1 MSSTSQTFVSSSPRP
16 RLVGAL
22 SGLDPR
28 VALLAAVLLAGG
40 AYFAAQGGGA
50 RFVWLWFIAAGLGVT
65 LYQATFGF
73 TTGYRD
79 MFRTGSTGLVRGQI
93 LMFALAVALFYPAI
107 AAGQVFGFPV
117 RGFVFPF
124 GWELVIGAFIFGIG
138 MQLGGGCGS
147 GTLYK
152 VGGGTAA
159 SLVTLVFFVVGATL
173 AAFTFETWTGL
184 PKFAPYS
191 LPVEFG
197 LGPALALQLGVLAL
211 LWLGAVRL
219 EKYRTGAVAS
229 IFAVRQ
235 ASLLRGPWPIAWGA
249 FGLVSLAFATLVVAG
264 RPWGLTQAF
273 ALWGS
278 WIVEATR
285 LDDPTFWPYWED
297 PTRVDQLQRSFWAD
311 LTSVMDAGIIV
322 GALAAAGLAGK
333 FVLDWRIRPGVALG
347 SIIGGLLLGFGAI
360 MATGCNIA
368 AFFAG
373 VSSGSLHG
381 WVWLLAALPGNAIGM
396 LLRPLFGMDRD
407 SR

>member
-1 MSSTSQTFVSSSPRP
+1 MSSTGQTLVSSSRP
-16 RLVGAL
+16 SRLAGAL
-22 SGLDPR
+22 GGIDPR
-28 VALLAAVLLAGG
+28 VALFATALLAGG
-40 AYFAAQGGGA
+40 AYLAGSGGGA

-65 LYQATFGF
+65 LYHASFGF

-79 MFRTGSTGLVRGQI
+79 MFRTGATGLVRGQI
-93 LMFALAVALFYPAI
+93 LMLALAVALFYPAI

-124 GWELVIGAFIFGIG
+124 GWELVIGAFLFGVG

-159 SLVTLVFFVVGATL
+159 SLLTLVFFVVGATL
-173 AAFTFETWTGL
+173 AAFTFETWSGL
-184 PKFAPYS
+184 PKYAPYS
-191 LPVEFG
+191 LPGELG
-197 LGPALALQLGVLAL
+197 LGPALALQLGALAL
-211 LWLGAVRL
+211 LWIGAVWL
-219 EKYRTGAVAS
+219 EKRRTGAVAS
-229 IFAVRQ
+229 IFAARQ

-249 FGLVSLAFATLVVAG
+249 IGLAGLAFATLIVAG

-285 LDDPTFWPYWED
+285 LDDPTFWAYWED

-322 GALAAAGLAGK
+322 GALAAAVLAGK
-333 FVLDWRIRPGVALG
+333 LAFNWRIRLGVALG
-347 SIIGGLLLGFGAI
+347 SVIGGLLLGFGSI

-381 WVWLLAALPGNAIGM
+381 WVWLLAALPGNALGV
-396 LLRPLFGMDRD
+396 LLRPLFGLDRD